1 LARTPETC
9 DLGAVCSLDGPAG
22 EVEEQNTE
30 PDRQQFAVSGRN
42 GSAGEVL
49 EMSAAN
55 EIAA

>member
-1 LARTPETC
+1 LTDQLAKLKSRTLNQT
-9 DLGAVCSLDGPAG
+9 G
-22 EVEEQNTE
+22 
-30 PDRQQFAVSGRN
+30 QQFAVSGRN